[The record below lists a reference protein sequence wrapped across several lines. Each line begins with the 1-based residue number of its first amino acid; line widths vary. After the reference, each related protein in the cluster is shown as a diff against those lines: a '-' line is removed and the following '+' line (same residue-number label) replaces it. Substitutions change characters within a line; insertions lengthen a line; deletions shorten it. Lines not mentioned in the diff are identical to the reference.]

1 MPDTAA
7 THGLAEKTD
16 GGTRLFGFYHSMN
29 MFIPLVSF
37 RTVEPD
43 LVGWKYTE
51 ARFSIPFRATTDTV
65 VHPSFI
71 HPLVFPLYR

>member
-1 MPDTAA
+1 
-7 THGLAEKTD
+7 
-16 GGTRLFGFYHSMN
+16 MN

-51 ARFSIPFRATTDTV
+51 ARFSIPFGATADTWFTRVLFIRSFSRCTDENGEFV
-65 VHPSFI
+65 
-71 HPLVFPLYR
+71 R